1 MKQLLSILATFFYLT
16 TPFLYATTNTV
27 KKTTTSTV
35 KIISQDLLIESALK
49 GKTDLIEKALKKGFP
64 VDFTDA
70 QKRTLLMY
78 AAFNGHTN
86 VIQLLIN
93 KGADVNATDLS
104 GSTPL
109 MFAASGKNLPAVKLL
124 VKYKAKVNAIDSNE
138 HWTPLMWAAAEGQ
151 IEVVH
156 YLLEKGADPLLKDV
170 DGDTAES
177 FAKKKNHQAV
187 ANMIRSNI
195 LEKQKEKEEKAAKTV
210 TKTSLFGQKKSISN
224 RKHKN

>member
-1 MKQLLSILATFFYLT
+1 MKRLRSILT
-16 TPFLYATTNTV
+16 TLFSLLAISLYAAETNTV
-27 KKTTTSTV
+27 KKTVASKV
-35 KIISQDLLIESALK
+35 KIISQDALIESALT
-49 GKTDLIEKALKKGFP
+49 GKTALIEKALKDGFP
-64 VDFTDA
+64 LNHGDI

-86 VIQLLIN
+86 VIQLLIT

-104 GSTPL
+104 GSTAL

-124 VKYKAKVNAIDSNE
+124 IKNKAKINAIDSKE

-156 YLLEKGADPLLKDV
+156 YLLEEGADPLLKDI
-170 DGDTAES
+170 DGDTAAS

-187 ANMIRSNI
+187 ANMIQSRV
-195 LEKQKEKEEKAAKTV
+195 LEKEKGKPKVAK
-210 TKTSLFGQKKSISN
+210 KTGLFGRKKSAPN
-224 RKHKN
+224 TEK